1 MRRILIVNEFRM
13 QRESHNRR
21 TTNVMRWTRM
31 ILACVLALLF
41 VPQQPSH
48 AYSVFTHEE
57 LIDLTWQDSIRPLL
71 LARFPGTTDAQLRV
85 AHAYAYGGCTMQDM
99 GYYPF
104 ENPFFTNLTHYV
116 RSGDFV
122 DNLFREARNVN
133 EYAFAIGAL
142 SHYLGDSIGHSVAT
156 NPSTAMDFPKLA
168 KKYGPIV
175 TYDED
180 PHAHVRTEFG
190 FDIGQ
195 LSKRSFAPPAYMR
208 YIGFRT
214 PKEQLKRAFRRTY
227 GFDIH
232 GLFGKTRAAL
242 HSYRFAVRNVI
253 PAFADAEIILHGRQF
268 APDTGN
274 DGYQTFLAQLHKA
287 DYERHWAYT
296 YRKPGVWPHFLA
308 LVVKIVPKI
317 GPAAMLAIKIPD
329 EKSEGLYIDSVNQ
342 AASAYRQL
350 LGELQ
355 KNPDAIPEL
364 PNRDLDTGLKVRPG
378 GYKLT
383 DETYAKLV
391 NRLTTDGTVVLP
403 KRLQDDILNYYSDP
417 NAPIATKKNKRK
429 WKQLSQELDK
439 VRQMKTVDD
448 TQAAKGES

>member
-1 MRRILIVNEFRM
+1 M
-13 QRESHNRR
+13 SA
-21 TTNVMRWTRM
+21 MRWVRV
-31 ILACVLALLF
+31 ILACVLAVLF
-41 VPQQPSH
+41 VPQQPSQ

-57 LIDLTWQDSIRPLL
+57 LIDLTWRDSIRPLL

-133 EYAFAIGAL
+133 EYAFAIGAM

-156 NPSTAMDFPKLA
+156 NPSTAIDFPKLE
-168 KKYGPIV
+168 KKYGPVV

-195 LSKRSFAPPAYMR
+195 LSKRALAPPAYMQ

-214 PKEQLKRAFRRTY
+214 PREQLKRAFRRTY

-242 HSYRFAVRNVI
+242 HSYRFAVRKFI
-253 PAFADAEIILHGRQF
+253 PSFAGAEVILHGKQF
-268 APDTGN
+268 VPDAGN
-274 DGYQTFLAQLHKA
+274 DGYKTFLAQLQKA

-296 YRKPGVWPHFLA
+296 YRKPGIGPHLLA
-308 LVVKIVPKI
+308 FVVKIVPKV

-342 AASAYRQL
+342 AAAAYRQVL
-350 LGELQ
+350 TELR
-355 KNPDAIPEL
+355 KTPEAIPPL
-364 PNRDLDTGLKVRPG
+364 PNRDLDTGLRVRPG

-391 NRLTTDGTVVLP
+391 ERLTSDGTVVLP
-403 KRLQDDILNYYSDP
+403 KRLQQDILDYYSDP
-417 NAPIATKKNKRK
+417 NAPIATKRNKRK
-429 WKQLSQELDK
+429 WKRLNEELGK

-448 TQAAKGES
+448 TQAANGAT